1 LCYTKWVTISIQHA
15 LRHLDWAEQKFFELL
30 EAIPERYLASHYGNP
45 EWTVA
50 IIAQHIVSGACWY
63 EFCLTGVF
71 PEEPAVPTT
80 SAEVALLRTY
90 VADRNAVLHAQAEL
104 DDELL
109 FVSHEGEE
117 FNVWRSILLSQAVHH
132 SVEHRA
138 QIACALEANG
148 YRGVDLDSLDAW
160 AFASATGL

>member
-1 LCYTKWVTISIQHA
+1 
-15 LRHLDWAEQKFFELL
+15 
-30 EAIPERYLASHYGNP
+30 
-45 EWTVA
+45 
-50 IIAQHIVSGACWY
+50 
-63 EFCLTGVF
+63 LTGVF
-71 PEEPAVPTT
+71 PEEPATPSS
-80 SAEVALLRTY
+80 SADLAALRTY
-90 VADRNAVLHAQAEL
+90 LADRNAVLHAQAEL

>member
-1 LCYTKWVTISIQHA
+1 MKHA
-15 LRHLDWAEQKFFELL
+15 IAQMDWAEQNFFQLL
-30 EAIPERYLASHYGNP
+30 EAMPEELLGAHYGNP

-63 EFCLTGVF
+63 EFCLTGNF
-71 PEEPAVPTT
+71 PQEPDTPK
-80 SAEVALLRTY
+80 SAADLSALRTY
-90 VADRNAVLHAQAEL
+90 LAERNRVLSAQAER

-109 FVSHEGEE
+109 EVSHEGDE
-117 FNVWRSILLSQAVHH
+117 FSVWRSILLTQAVHH

-138 QIACALEANG
+138 QIACALESNG
-148 YRGVDLDSLDAW
+148 YRAVDLDALDAW